1 MLHFFNI
8 FSEGGQVPEVL
19 GPPGRGEQ
27 NHHQCGPRR
36 GGGALHLQAWRLL
49 LPELLFF
56 PKHFGVDLTGIHT
69 KSIGNLYK
77 NSSLKTFVNLK
88 IP

>member
-56 PKHFGVDLTGIHT
+56 PKHFGVDLTGIPKMAW
-69 KSIGNLYK
+69 KSIQELIPKNLCE
-77 NSSLKTFVNLK
+77 
-88 IP
+88 P